1 MPAMR
6 LGLLALAGVI
16 GAGCGTS
23 APPEPF
29 FGEWKVTSTLAPGV
43 SAAPATS
50 AAGAVGREA
59 GFSGRAARYGD
70 SRCSGPTYT
79 HRWLAAATFTDAY
92 RVAPTAIGVTS
103 GQVEFVDITCASGAL
118 DHEGMLIVRPDGTL
132 LTVSDGVFYVLTR
145 Q

>member
-6 LGLLALAGVI
+6 LVLLALAGVL

-43 SAAPATS
+43 SAAPAGS
-50 AAGAVGREA
+50 GPSAVGREA
-59 GFSGRAARYGD
+59 SFSGRAARYGD

-79 HRWLAAATFTDAY
+79 HRWLAVTTFTDAY
-92 RVAPTAIGVTS
+92 RVAPAAIGLTGS
-103 GQVEFVDITCASGAL
+103 QVEFVDITCTSGAL
-118 DHEGMLIVRPDGTL
+118 DHGGTLIVRPDGTL
-132 LTVSDGVFYVLTR
+132 LTVSDGVFHVLTR